1 MHAFKSYL
9 TPARAAGSESNKSTR
24 QSKPTPS
31 TPQHRQQSSGNT
43 LPMPSNATQSSEKPG
58 PYRSQ
63 STRTSARQSTVSLAL
78 TAGMRDKHAS
88 SIIDLRADVTV
99 HGMYQEQLRKG
110 YASAWNLGEG
120 IVLKKG
126 RNDFVC
132 APPQMQTV
140 PYGFFDMV
148 GQLNVSCAMTVNT
161 PVIQSII
168 QGLLNSREPK
178 DSVALEGGLQ
188 LQVLPRMTDLPRCQ
202 KHQYAAFVLDP
213 PLLVVWDDDPNKIFA
228 RPESI
233 EQMIISMIWKTDDGE
248 EDDEPKNEKAIDVNI
263 EELSPAALEEALR
276 AEVRPVRLTSS
287 MIVALALGLSIACL
301 GLGYRN
307 LALQSTIDGDYTRWA
322 LVAVTPATI
331 FISLFFFLTISTI
344 IFQLFGPISGVNA
357 NAKNYSGKPPRRL
370 SPSAGELPHVTIQ
383 MPVYKEGLN
392 SVIKPTVLSLKAA
405 ISTYEMQGGTANIL
419 VNDDGMQ
426 LIDEDEAQARREFY
440 EEHNMGWTARPGHN
454 PNPKNSGEEPFIR
467 RGRFK
472 KASNMNY
479 ALMTSN
485 KVEEK
490 LLEIQR
496 GSKWGQES
504 EDQVYAQAL
513 TQVLEESEGRTWADG
528 NIRIGD
534 YILLIDSD
542 TRVPRDCLLDAVSE
556 MEASPE
562 IAILQYTSGVMNVS
576 DSFFEKAVTWFT
588 HMIYSAITFAVANGD
603 ISPFVGHNAV
613 LRWSAL
619 QDAASYFD
627 EEDGY
632 EKFWSESHVS
642 EDFDMALR
650 LQTAGYNIRYGAYT
664 GDGFKEGVS
673 LTVYDELARW
683 EKYAYG
689 SNELI
694 FHPLRFWI
702 TRGPF
707 TPLFKRFLF
716 SKIAFYRKITIL
728 AYVGTY
734 YAIGASWLLTLFNY
748 FYTGWFW
755 NQLDKYYLDSFAT
768 YFSII
773 IVFPLVGNFALAIL
787 RYRLGQKSLLA
798 ALWENYKWM
807 PIFTLFLGGV
817 SLHVSRALLCH
828 FFEINIQWGATSKE
842 VENCNFLEEIPKII
856 KNFAG
861 TFFMC
866 FAFTALVI
874 CGYFVF
880 PEQWQIRTFATIYPL
895 CSVIVCHFA
904 VPVLLNPAL
913 MKFTF

>member
-9 TPARAAGSESNKSTR
+9 TPARAAGSESTKSRR

-31 TPQHRQQSSGNT
+31 TAQHRQQSSGNT

-213 PLLVVWDDDPNKIFA
+213 PLLVVWDDDANRIFS

-248 EDDEPKNEKAIDVNI
+248 DEDEPKNEKAVDINI
-263 EELSPAALEEALR
+263 QELSPAALEEALK
-276 AEVRPVRLTSS
+276 AEVRPSRITSS
-287 MIVALALGLSIACL
+287 MIVALALALSITCL
-301 GLGYRN
+301 GLGYRA
-307 LALQSTIDGDYTRWA
+307 LALEIAVDNSYTRLA
-322 LVAVTPATI
+322 LLAVGPAVL
-331 FISLFFFLTISTI
+331 FISLFFFMSISGN
-344 IFQLFGPISGVNA
+344 IFQMFGPISGVSQNS
-357 NAKNYSGKPPRRL
+357 KNFSGKPPRRM
-370 SPSAGELPHVTIQ
+370 SPQSGELPHVTIQ

-392 SVIKPTVLSLKAA
+392 AVIKPTVISLKAA

-426 LIDEDEAQARREFY
+426 LIDEEEAQARRDFY
-440 EEHNMGWTARPGHN
+440 EEHNMGWVSRPGHN
-454 PNPKNSGEEPFIR
+454 PNPENPGEAPFLR
-467 RGRFK
+467 KGRFK

-479 ALMTSN
+479 ALMTSI

-490 LLEIQR
+490 LMEIER
-496 GSKWGQES
+496 GNKWGQES
-504 EDQVYAQAL
+504 EDQVYAEAL

-556 MEASPE
+556 MDASPE
-562 IAILQYTSGVMNVS
+562 VAIIQYTSGVMNVS
-576 DSFFEKAVTWFT
+576 DSFFEQAVTWFT
-588 HMIYSAITFAVANGD
+588 EMIYTAITFAVANGD

-650 LQTAGYNIRYGAYT
+650 LQTAGYSIRYGAYT

-689 SNELI
+689 CNELL
-694 FHPLRFWI
+694 FHPLRLWI

-707 TPLFKRFLF
+707 TPLFKKFIF
-716 SKIAFYRKITIL
+716 SNIAFPRKMTIL
-728 AYVGTY
+728 GYIGTY
-734 YAIGASWLLTLFNY
+734 YAIGASWPLTFLNY
-748 FYTGWFW
+748 FVTGWYW
-755 NQLDKYYLDSFAT
+755 GHYDKYYLDSFAI
-768 YFSII
+768 YISII
-773 IVFPLVGNFALAIL
+773 VVFPLVGNLSLAIL
-787 RYRLGQKSLLA
+787 RYRLGERSLLS
-798 ALWENYKWM
+798 ALWENFKWM
-807 PIFTLFLGGV
+807 PIFTIFLGGI
-817 SLHVSRALLCH
+817 SLHVSKALLCH
-828 FFEINIQWGATSKE
+828 FFEIDIQWGATSKE

-856 KNFAG
+856 KSFAG
-861 TFFMC
+861 TFVFC
-866 FAFTALVI
+866 FGATALVI
-874 CGYFVF
+874 CGYYVF
-880 PEQWQIRTFATIYPL
+880 PHEWQIRYFATIYPM
-895 CSVIVCHFA
+895 CVTIVSHFA
-904 VPVLLNPAL
+904 LPVLLNPAL

>member
-9 TPARAAGSESNKSTR
+9 TPARAAGSESNKSTSQPR
-24 QSKPTPS
+24 PTPPTS
-31 TPQHRQQSSGNT
+31 QHRHQSSGHT

-63 STRTSARQSTVSLAL
+63 SNRTSARQSTVSLAL

-120 IVLKKG
+120 LVLKKG
-126 RNDFVC
+126 RSDFVC

-213 PLLVVWDDDPNKIFA
+213 PLLVVWDDEPNRIFS

-233 EQMIISMIWKTDDGE
+233 EKMIISMIWKSEDGE
-248 EDDEPKNEKAIDVNI
+248 EEDEPKNEKAVDINI
-263 EELSPAALEEALR
+263 QELSPAALEEALK
-276 AEVRPVRLTSS
+276 AEVRPSRITSS
-287 MIVALALGLSIACL
+287 MVVALALALSITCL
-301 GLGYRN
+301 GLGYRA
-307 LALQSTIDGDYTRWA
+307 LALQIQVDNSYTRLA
-322 LVAVTPATI
+322 LLAVGPATL
-331 FISLFFFLTISTI
+331 FISLFFFMSISGNV
-344 IFQLFGPISGVNA
+344 FQVFGPISGVNQ
-357 NAKNYSGKPPRRL
+357 NSKNFSGKPPRRM
-370 SPSAGELPHVTIQ
+370 SPHSGELPHVTIQ

-392 SVIKPTVLSLKAA
+392 AVIKPTVISLKAA

-426 LIDEDEAQARREFY
+426 LIDEEEAQARRDFY
-440 EEHNMGWTARPGHN
+440 EEHNMGWVSRPGHN
-454 PNPKNSGEEPFIR
+454 PNPENPGEAPFFR
-467 RGRFK
+467 KGRFK

-479 ALMTSN
+479 ALMTSI

-490 LLEIQR
+490 LMEIER
-496 GSKWGQES
+496 GNKWGQES
-504 EDQVYAQAL
+504 EDQVYAEAL
-513 TQVLEESEGRTWADG
+513 TQVLEDSEGRTWADG

-556 MEASPE
+556 MDASPE
-562 IAILQYTSGVMNVS
+562 VAIIQYTSGVMNVS
-576 DSFFEKAVTWFT
+576 DSFFEQAVTWFT
-588 HMIYSAITFAVANGD
+588 EMIYTSITFAVANGD

-650 LQTAGYNIRYGAYT
+650 LQTAGYSIRYGAYT

-689 SNELI
+689 CNELL

-707 TPLFKRFLF
+707 TPLFKKFIF
-716 SKIAFYRKITIL
+716 SNIAFPRKMTIL
-728 AYVGTY
+728 AYIGTY
-734 YAIGASWLLTLFNY
+734 YAIGASWPLTVLNY
-748 FYTGWFW
+748 FLTGWYW
-755 NQLDKYYLDSFAT
+755 GYYDKYYLDSFAT
-768 YFSII
+768 YVSII
-773 IVFPLVGNFALAIL
+773 VVFPLVGNLSLAIL
-787 RYRLGQKSLLA
+787 RYRLGERSLLS
-798 ALWENYKWM
+798 ALWENFKWM
-807 PIFTLFLGGV
+807 PIFTVFLGGI
-817 SLHVSRALLCH
+817 SLHVSKALLCH
-828 FFEINIQWGATSKE
+828 FFEIDIQWGATSKE

-856 KNFAG
+856 KSFAG
-861 TFFMC
+861 TFVFC
-866 FAFTALVI
+866 FGATALII
-874 CGYFVF
+874 CGYYVF
-880 PEQWQIRTFATIYPL
+880 PVEWQIRTFATIYPL
-895 CSVIVCHFA
+895 CVTTFSHFA
-904 VPVLLNPAL
+904 LPVLLNPAL